1 MQQEQ
6 QGNGLIGGSI
16 GLAVGVPAALLANS
30 AIPNYS
36 GNQRKSNID
45 YGNDEVAFE
54 SMGERMP
61 KEFKKIHHENF
72 SSAVSKDKKITQA
85 LGLLTLLG
93 VPITTAL
100 LGSTLTD

>member
-1 MQQEQ
+1 MQQQE
-6 QGNGLIGGSI
+6 GNGLIGGGI

-30 AIPNYS
+30 AIPNYL
-36 GNQRKSNID
+36 GNQRKANID
-45 YGNDEVAFE
+45 YRNDEVVFE
-54 SMGERMP
+54 SMGKRMP
-61 KEFKKIHHENF
+61 KESRKIHDENF

-85 LGLLTLLG
+85 LSLLTLLG